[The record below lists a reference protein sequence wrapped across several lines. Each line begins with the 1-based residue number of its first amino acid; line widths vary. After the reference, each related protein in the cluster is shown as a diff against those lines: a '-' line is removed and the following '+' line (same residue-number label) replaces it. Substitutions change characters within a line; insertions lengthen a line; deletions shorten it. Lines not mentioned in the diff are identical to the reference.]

1 MRSAFIFLLAV
12 SAVILF
18 IVGLNLIVVPLV
30 LGPASS
36 TFSCDDSKLVRGM
49 SRDELKIVCG
59 NPQRINYGRYVN
71 DPGEQWVFPNGT
83 HVYLGTGLV
92 TSWSQ
97 PYSKQGQV
105 K

>member
-49 SRDELKIVCG
+49 SRNELKIVCG
-59 NPQRINYGRYVN
+59 NRGSTMADMSMILGN
-71 DPGEQWVFPNGT
+71 NGFSQM
-83 HVYLGTGLV
+83 VL
-92 TSWSQ
+92 TSISATD
-97 PYSKQGQV
+97 
-105 K
+105 

>member
-1 MRSAFIFLLAV
+1 MRSAFIFLFAV

-18 IVGLNLIVVPLV
+18 IVGLNLIVVPLA

-36 TFSCDDSKLVRGM
+36 RLSCDDSKLVRGM

-71 DPGEQWVFPNGT
+71 DPEEQWVSQM
-83 HVYLGTGLV
+83 VL
-92 TSWSQ
+92 TSISATD
-97 PYSKQGQV
+97 
-105 K
+105 